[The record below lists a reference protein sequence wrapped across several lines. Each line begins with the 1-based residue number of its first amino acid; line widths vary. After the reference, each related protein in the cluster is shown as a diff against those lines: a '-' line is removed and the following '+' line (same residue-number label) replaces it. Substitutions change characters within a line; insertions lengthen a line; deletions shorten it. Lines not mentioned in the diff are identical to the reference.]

1 VPLPCLVMPKAPLT
15 LPLTVRELAELF
27 VQLWLAP
34 RATSAAMTLPAYVAV
49 CVMPAAF
56 PMVSL

>member
-1 VPLPCLVMPKAPLT
+1 MPKAPLT